1 MHTSHRSI
9 EIEWG
14 DCDPADIV
22 YFPNYFA
29 WFDAGLMHHFAS
41 VGLPK
46 KELLARYGLTGWP
59 LLETK
64 ARFMKP
70 STYGE
75 TVVLQTQIVK
85 FGRTSFDI
93 DYRIKRG
100 EDTAIECS
108 ERRVL
113 VARDHETD
121 KLKPFAIPEEVKA
134 LFA

>member
-1 MHTSHRSI
+1 MHVSRRNI

-29 WFDAGLMHHFAS
+29 WFDSGLMHHFAS

-46 KELLARYGLTGWP
+46 KELLAKYGLTGWP

-75 TVVLQTQIVK
+75 TVVIETEIDK

-93 DYRIKRG
+93 DYRLKRG
-100 EDTAIECS
+100 DDTAIECS

-113 VARDHETD
+113 VGRDAETG
-121 KLKPFAIPEEVKA
+121 KLKPFPIPEEVKA

>member
-1 MHTSHRSI
+1 MLITRRSI

-22 YFPNYFA
+22 YFPNYFG
-29 WFDAGLMHHFAS
+29 WFDTGLMHHFAS

-46 KELLARYGLTGWP
+46 KELLKRYGLNGWP
-59 LLETK
+59 LIDMK

-75 TVVLQTQIVK
+75 TVVVETKIAQ

-93 DYRIKRG
+93 EYRLLRG
-100 EDTAIECS
+100 EETAIECQ
-108 ERRVL
+108 EKRVL
-113 VARDHETD
+113 VARDPETG
-121 KLKPFAIPEEVKA
+121 KLKPFPIPDEVKA

>member
-1 MHTSHRSI
+1 MKVTRRNI

-22 YFPNYFA
+22 YFPNYFG
-29 WFDAGLMHHFAS
+29 WFDTGLMHHFAS
-41 VGLPK
+41 AGLPK
-46 KELLARYGLTGWP
+46 KELLKRYGLNGWP
-59 LLETK
+59 LIDMK

-75 TVVLQTQIVK
+75 TVVVETKIVN

-93 DYRIKRG
+93 EYRLLRG
-100 EDTAIECS
+100 EETAIECQ
-108 ERRVL
+108 EKRVL
-113 VARDHETD
+113 VARDPETG
-121 KLKPFAIPEEVKA
+121 KLKPFPIPEEVKA

>member
-1 MHTSHRSI
+1 MRTSRRDI

-75 TVVLQTQIVK
+75 TVVLETQIVK

>member
-1 MHTSHRSI
+1 MRTSRRDI

-75 TVVLQTQIVK
+75 TVVLETQIVK

-93 DYRIKRG
+93 DYRINRG